1 MLSAPPTSHCEK
13 QFPLTFQNSR
23 YLLIWVLFVS
33 VHGLQEDGAF
43 GLRAALHLYHNVV
56 FGRLL
61 FGAADKKKQSVFVKG
76 FHNMVKDKWTCCCCC
91 CGYCVLSDSEHS
103 HFLLSCTSAGNL
115 SFLVKEVEKAA
126 EDGQQQQRQND
137 HNNDHPAALGY
148 THTRKKTERTDLD
161 II

>member
-1 MLSAPPTSHCEK
+1 
-13 QFPLTFQNSR
+13 
-23 YLLIWVLFVS
+23 
-33 VHGLQEDGAF
+33 
-43 GLRAALHLYHNVV
+43 
-56 FGRLL
+56 
-61 FGAADKKKQSVFVKG
+61 
-76 FHNMVKDKWTCCCCC
+76 MVMDKWTCCCCC

-137 HNNDHPAALGY
+137 HNDDHPAALGY